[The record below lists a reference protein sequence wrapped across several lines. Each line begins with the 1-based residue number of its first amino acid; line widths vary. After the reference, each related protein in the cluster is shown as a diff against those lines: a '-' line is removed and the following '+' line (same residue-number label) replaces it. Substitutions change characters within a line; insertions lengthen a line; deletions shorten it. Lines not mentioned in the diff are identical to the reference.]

1 MGLFRRAKP
10 LHEQLAEQA
19 DLDIG
24 RRSDGDG
31 EPGQRTPSRLAG
43 LMHGLADG
51 FLSAP
56 PDDRPAHRSARSRC
70 TASRDRASGTRS
82 RRSPPELP
90 GDEVRFTSLPDG
102 TLLVEEDVPDGALGP
117 LADAIEASISRPT
130 RAEGVRRDDA
140 VWAVG
145 READPGAL
153 VHRATTEDELELRR
167 ATARRD
173 RRRLDGDLFESRG
186 LARGLDGAADESPRR

>member
-24 RRSDGDG
+24 ADDADPEASR
-31 EPGQRTPSRLAG
+31 RTPSRLAG

-56 PDDRPAHRSARSRC
+56 PDEFGRPSPFGEVALHGVPRPREWDTIV
-70 TASRDRASGTRS
+70 TAEA
-82 RRSPPELP
+82 ELP
-90 GDEVRFTSLPDG
+90 GNEVRFTSLPDG

-117 LADAIEASISRPT
+117 LADAIEAAINPPY
-130 RAEGVRRDDA
+130 RAEGVRRSDS
-140 VWAVG
+140 VWAVAAKRIQVRLFPDHVG
-145 READPGAL
+145 
-153 VHRATTEDELELRR
+153 DELELVED
-167 ATARRD
+167 D
-173 RRRLDGDLFESRG
+173 RIVIGRRLDGDLFEVQ
-186 LARGLDGAADESPRR
+186 DSPL